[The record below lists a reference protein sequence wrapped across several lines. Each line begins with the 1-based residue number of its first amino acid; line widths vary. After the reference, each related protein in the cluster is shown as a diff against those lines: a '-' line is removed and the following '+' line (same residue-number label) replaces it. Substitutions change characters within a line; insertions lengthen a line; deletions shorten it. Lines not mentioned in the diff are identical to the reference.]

1 MENYMELSK
10 RLLAVARLVTSERKV
25 ADIGC
30 DHGYVSIYLA
40 AVKKCPKVI
49 AMDVKEGPLSHAR
62 TNIQKYGLKN
72 VIDVRLSDGTE
83 ALEKNEVDTLLISGM
98 GGRLMNRILQEGLTC
113 LGFFEELILQPQT
126 EADAVRKFLRENEYI
141 IVDEDFV
148 TEDGKYY
155 PMIKAL
161 YRNCVNEVILS
172 SQYPDCAHGKEETYS
187 LLQEDLFGPV
197 LLRKRPEDF
206 VSYMKQKKERTEE
219 ILQKITQPEKKK
231 EMQDYLEQL
240 IIVSKDL

>member
-1 MENYMELSK
+1 MARKPKDFREL
-10 RLLAVARLVTSERKV
+10 
-25 ADIGC
+25 I
-30 DHGYVSIYLA
+30 
-40 AVKKCPKVI
+40 
-49 AMDVKEGPLSHAR
+49 
-62 TNIQKYGLKN
+62 
-72 VIDVRLSDGTE
+72 
-83 ALEKNEVDTLLISGM
+83 
-98 GGRLMNRILQEGLTC
+98 RILQEGLAR

-126 EADAVRKFLRENEYI
+126 EVDAVRKFLRENEYI

-155 PMIKAL
+155 PIIKSL

-172 SQYPDCAHGKEETYS
+172 SQYPDCAHEKEGTYT

-206 VSYMKQKKERTEE
+206 VSYMKQKKEKTEE

>member
-1 MENYMELSK
+1 MELSK
-10 RLLAVARLVTSERKV
+10 RLLAVAKLVTPGRKV

-62 TNIQKYGLKN
+62 TNIQKYGLEN

-83 ALEKNEVDTLLISGM
+83 ALEKREADTLLISGM
-98 GGRLMNRILQEGLTC
+98 GGRLMIRILQEGLAR

-126 EADAVRKFLRENEYI
+126 EVDAVRKFLRENEYI
-141 IVDEDFV
+141 IVDEAFV

-155 PMIKAL
+155 PIIKAL
-161 YRNCVNEVILS
+161 YRECVNDEILL
-172 SQYPDCAHGKEETYS
+172 SQYPDCALVKKGTYS

-197 LLRKRPEDF
+197 LLRKRPMDF
-206 VSYMKQKKERTEE
+206 VAYMKQKKEKTEE
-219 ILQKITQPEKKK
+219 IIQKITQPEKKK

-240 IIVSKDL
+240 IVVSKDL

>member
-1 MENYMELSK
+1 MELSK
-10 RLLAVARLVTSERKV
+10 RLLAVAKLVTPGRKV

-83 ALEKNEVDTLLISGM
+83 ALEKDEADTLLISGM
-98 GGRLMNRILQEGLTC
+98 GGRLMIRILQEGLAR

-126 EADAVRKFLRENEYI
+126 EVDAVRKFLRENEYI

-161 YRNCVNEVILS
+161 YRNCVNEEILS
-172 SQYPDCAHGKEETYS
+172 SQYPDCAHVKKGTYS
-187 LLQEDLFGPV
+187 ILQEDLFGPV
-197 LLRKRPEDF
+197 LLRKRPMDF
-206 VSYMKQKKERTEE
+206 VAYMKQKKEKTEE

>member
-1 MENYMELSK
+1 M
-10 RLLAVARLVTSERKV
+10 
-25 ADIGC
+25 
-30 DHGYVSIYLA
+30 
-40 AVKKCPKVI
+40 
-49 AMDVKEGPLSHAR
+49 
-62 TNIQKYGLKN
+62 
-72 VIDVRLSDGTE
+72 
-83 ALEKNEVDTLLISGM
+83 
-98 GGRLMNRILQEGLTC
+98 
-113 LGFFEELILQPQT
+113 ILQPQT

-206 VSYMKQKKERTEE
+206 VAYMKQKKEKTEE
-219 ILQKITQPEKKK
+219 ILQKITQPEKKE